1 MRAFALVVLLASLL
15 LSSGLAPLQVEAAD
29 CQFVLGFKALHD
41 LIPDQVGDCQA
52 SEHHNPENGDGLQ
65 ETTGPGGK
73 GGLLVWRKSD
83 NWTAFTNGYQTWLN
97 GPNGLQLRLNSDRF
111 PWEGD
116 YGEPDTSQA
125 EAAAPRPANDT
136 KLQSASGGS
145 GRLQIENGRD
155 EDAVIALVSKSSS
168 ATVAK
173 VYVRS
178 NSTAS
183 LGQIPNGTYFLFYKT
198 GSEWDGAD
206 FAEVS
211 ASRRF
216 VDELS
221 YNSTATTAVG
231 YRATLQP
238 VSNGNAPTMNADFPG

>member
-15 LSSGLAPLQVEAAD
+15 LPAGLAPLRVEAAN

-41 LIPDQVGDCQA
+41 LIPYQVGECQA
-52 SEHHNPENGDGLQ
+52 GEHHNPENGDGLQ

-83 NWTAFTNGYQTWLN
+83 NWTAYTNGFQTWVN
-97 GPNGLQLRLNSDRF
+97 GPQGLQLRLNSERF

-116 YGEPDTSQA
+116 NGEPDTTQA
-125 EAAAPRPANDT
+125 EVAAPRPANDT
-136 KLQSASGGS
+136 KLQSTSGGS

-155 EDAVIALVSKSSS
+155 EDAVIALASKNSSVV
-168 ATVAK
+168 VAK
-173 VYVRS
+173 VYVRG
-178 NSTAS
+178 NSTAT
-183 LGQIPNGTYFLFYKT
+183 LEQIPNGTYILFYRT
-198 GSEWDGAD
+198 GSNWDGTD
-206 FAEVS
+206 FTEVT

-221 YNSTATTAVG
+221 YSSTATTSVG

-238 VSNGNAPTMNADFPG
+238 VSNGNAPTMNADFPE